1 MQRADIM
8 KAVMDLPEDDRE
20 QLVEELNAT
29 LHGGFASKEIET
41 AWATEVERRIEE
53 VESGKVKMLPWD
65 DVQREIFEDL
75 ATIRGH

>member
-29 LHGGFASKEIET
+29 LHGGFASKEIEA

-65 DVQREIFEDL
+65 DVQREILEDL

>member
-29 LHGGFASKEIET
+29 LHGGFASKEIGT
-41 AWATEVERRIEE
+41 VWAAEVERRIEE

>member
-29 LHGGFASKEIET
+29 LHGGFASKEIEV

-65 DVQREIFEDL
+65 DVQREILEDL

>member
-20 QLVEELNAT
+20 QLVEELNAA
-29 LHGGFASKEIET
+29 LHGGFASKEIEA

-65 DVQREIFEDL
+65 DVQREILEDL